1 MLKLLV
7 ATIFFITS
15 IIISINIFGITNRMT
30 IIETQITQQEQEI
43 EKLQNEIKDITYFN
57 QLLQDQVIS
66 DNEMYKKW
74 KTIKHWTKKEYGYIL
89 FDSDKHNHRVNTSV
103 FDDKIMNKKHLLFLG
118 ETNDGIL
125 FGEYLDSEIT
135 GYAEFNET
143 EKKWKGGIYDE
154 NSFLFSFKS
163 KIPQKFMKRIER
175 PINSFTLWKKDHDHL
190 CTLGAR
196 DVWIFK
202 NFTKCVCDQNY
213 YSSFDYGVTINAMVG
228 KNGEFELKRFQV
240 IQMI

>member
-1 MLKLLV
+1 MFSSKLILSILFFVTSIFISVNIFSIINKITSLETQLTEQTKEITNLHNEIDDLTHFNKLL
-7 ATIFFITS
+7 
-15 IIISINIFGITNRMT
+15 
-30 IIETQITQQEQEI
+30 
-43 EKLQNEIKDITYFN
+43 
-57 QLLQDQVIS
+57 QVIS

-74 KTIKHWTKKEYGYIL
+74 KVIKHWTKKEYGEIL
-89 FDSDKHNHRVNTSV
+89 FDSDKHNHKINSSV
-103 FDDKIMNKKHLLFLG
+103 FDDKIMNKSQLLFLG
-118 ETNDGIL
+118 ETVDGVY
-125 FGEYLDSEIT
+125 FGEYLNSKVN

-143 EKKWKGGIYDE
+143 DKKWRGGIYDDQ
-154 NSFLFSFKS
+154 SFLFSFKT
-163 KIPQKFMKRIER
+163 KVPQRFTKRIER
-175 PINSFTLWKKDHDHL
+175 PINSFTLWKKEHDHL